1 MLAIVNHLGA
11 VYFIQYEDSEQHF
24 IDLKGSIVIVPPS
37 FHRSAHYPQANY
49 TIIIIKLFLKGL
61 LNIVQIH

>member
-1 MLAIVNHLGA
+1 MFAIVNHLGA
-11 VYFIQYEDSEQHF
+11 VYFIQYEQHF

-49 TIIIIKLFLKGL
+49 TIIIVKLFLKGL

>member
-11 VYFIQYEDSEQHF
+11 VYLFQYEQHF

-49 TIIIIKLFLKGL
+49 TIIIIKLSLKGL